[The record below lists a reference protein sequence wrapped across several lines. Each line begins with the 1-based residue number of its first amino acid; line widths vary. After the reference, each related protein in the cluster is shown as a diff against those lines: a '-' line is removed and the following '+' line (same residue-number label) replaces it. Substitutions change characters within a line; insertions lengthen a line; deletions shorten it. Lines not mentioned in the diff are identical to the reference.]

1 MDGFIAAVG
10 HTIVVGSSKVRFLVS
25 TEREG
30 GGGGRKSTEREGGG
44 GGRKREQERL
54 IEKGGRKNV

>member
-10 HTIVVGSSKVRFLVS
+10 HTIVVGSSKVRFLVVNG
-25 TEREG
+25 ER
-30 GGGGRKSTEREGGG
+30 GGG